1 MNLSRYIFPALL
13 VASGLN
19 TARAYDGAVTVLS
32 RAGIGS
38 GAAAYAGGPTGGG
51 AFKLTA
57 NPALDPLIQ
66 TGVPGVV
73 ALNPNQ
79 FLSFCIERNEFINF
93 GGTYQVSISDGADK
107 GGLGDSD
114 GSSLTPDPISRSTAW
129 LFRKFTDGTLNSDAS
144 GFQYNN
150 SGGNQLQTALWFLE
164 NEIIDAIPHSSY
176 RFLVDTAMTANGFVA
191 PITGFT
197 AADYAA
203 ARVQN
208 NNGGYGVKVLNMYSV
223 TSKGVVNYHQD
234 VLAVVVPEP
243 STIVAGGLAL
253 IPLLFGTLASGSRKK
268 SSEGKSLAPAI

>member
-1 MNLSRYIFPALL
+1 MNLPRLAIPVFIAAIGPNSAH
-13 VASGLN
+13 
-19 TARAYDGAVTVLS
+19 AYDGAVTVVS
-32 RAGIGS
+32 RVGVGNG
-38 GAAAYAGGPTGGG
+38 GAAYVGGPTGGG
-51 AFKLTA
+51 AFKVTA
-57 NPALDPLIQ
+57 NSSLDPQIL
-66 TGVPGVV
+66 TGGPNVV
-73 ALNPNQ
+73 ALNANQ

-93 GGTYQVSISDGADK
+93 GGTYEVSISNGADK

-150 SGGNQLQTALWFLE
+150 TGGNQLQTALWFLE
-164 NEIIDAIPHSSY
+164 NEITDAVPQSSY

-208 NNGGYGVKVLNMYSV
+208 NNAAYGVKVLNMYSV
-223 TSKGVVNYHQD
+223 TSKGMVNYHQD
-234 VLAVVVPEP
+234 VLVVVVPEP
-243 STIVAGGLAL
+243 TTLLAGGLAL
-253 IPLLFGTLASGSRKK
+253 IPLLLLRKV
-268 SSEGKSLAPAI
+268 